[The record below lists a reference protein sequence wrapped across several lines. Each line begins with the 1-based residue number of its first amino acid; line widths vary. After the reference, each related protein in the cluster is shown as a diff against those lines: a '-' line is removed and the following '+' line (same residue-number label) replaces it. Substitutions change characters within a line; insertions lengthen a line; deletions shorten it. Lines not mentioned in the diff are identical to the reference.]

1 MSSSGG
7 HKATRPIAVKRSA
20 ALRTALPSIGLA
32 LGGGGARG
40 LAHILMLEVFDELGL
55 RPSIIAG
62 TSIGALYGA
71 AYAAG
76 LPARQIRDLT
86 EQALG
91 RRLDLVRL
99 LFGARAEPILKLLR
113 ILPIRRAL
121 LDPEQVLGALLP
133 KSIPQDFHA
142 LGIPLKILATD
153 FYEQEPIV
161 ITSGPLRSAVA
172 ASIALPALFSPVIRE
187 GRVLMDGG
195 LVNPLPFDIL
205 RGEADLIV
213 AIDVSGAS
221 TGPGRHLQ
229 PTPFNAIVS
238 SSQILQ
244 RSIVRE
250 KLKAEQPDVYIDV
263 DVDEYSVLD
272 FHRFRKI
279 LAAAEPA
286 QEKLRRQLKR
296 ILTSLPAET
305 LPVAPAVPETPTK
318 PARRGLGRLRGLG
331 RRQPR

>member
-1 MSSSGG
+1 MSKTARDKE
-7 HKATRPIAVKRSA
+7 HKAVTVRSA
-20 ALRTALPSIGLA
+20 PVPRALPSIGLA

-76 LPARQIRDLT
+76 LPAREIRELT
-86 EQALG
+86 EKALG

-99 LFGARAEPILKLLR
+99 LIGARAEPILKLLR
-113 ILPIRRAL
+113 ILPVRRAL
-121 LDPEQVLGALLP
+121 LNPEQVLAAMLP
-133 KSIPQDFHA
+133 SSIPLELDA
-142 LGIPLKILATD
+142 LGIPLQILATD
-153 FYEQEPIV
+153 FYEQEQV
-161 ITSGPLRSAVA
+161 VLTQGPLRSAVA

-205 RGEADLIV
+205 RGQAELIV

-221 TGPGRHLQ
+221 TGPGQHLQ
-229 PTPFNAIVS
+229 PTPFNAIIS

-250 KLKAEQPDVYIDV
+250 KLKAQQPDVYIDV
-263 DVDEYSVLD
+263 DVGEYSVLD
-272 FHRFRKI
+272 FHRYERI
-279 LAAAEPA
+279 LASAVPA

-296 ILTSLPAET
+296 ILTSHPAET
-305 LPVAPAVPETPTK
+305 LPMAQGQARPEAARPTS
-318 PARRGLGRLRGLG
+318 RLGRLRGLKRG
-331 RRQPR
+331 PK

>member
-1 MSSSGG
+1 M
-7 HKATRPIAVKRSA
+7 RSA
-20 ALRTALPSIGLA
+20 GKSQKKTDVAVRRPDLPVRAGLPSIGLA

-55 RPSIIAG
+55 KPAIIAG

-76 LPARQIRDLT
+76 LKAREIRTLT
-86 EQALG
+86 EKALG
-91 RRLDLVRL
+91 SRLDLVRL
-99 LFGARAEPILKLLR
+99 LLGARAEPILKLLR
-113 ILPIRRAL
+113 ILPIRHAL
-121 LDPEQVLGALLP
+121 LSPEQVLAALLP
-133 KSIPQDFHA
+133 EGIPQEFHD
-142 LGIPLKILATD
+142 LGIPLRLLATD
-153 FYEQEPIV
+153 FYAQEQV
-161 ITSGPLRSAVA
+161 VMAHGPLRSAIA
-172 ASIALPALFSPVIRE
+172 ASIALPAIFSPVIRE

-221 TGPGRHLQ
+221 TGPGRHIQ
-229 PTPFNAIVS
+229 PSAFNAIVS

-263 DVDEYSVLD
+263 EVDEYSVLD
-272 FHRFRKI
+272 FHRYRAI
-279 LAAAEPA
+279 LEAAVPA
-286 QEKLRRQLKR
+286 QEKLRRQLGR
-296 ILTSLPAET
+296 ILNSHPAET
-305 LPVAPAVPETPTK
+305 LPMLAGSTEAAKSSGRVP
-318 PARRGLGRLRGLG
+318 RRLRGFA
-331 RRQPR
+331 RREEK